1 LLCSENRHEHSQYFE
16 GKLLWEEDC
25 SHTHRYTD
33 KGVEKQTVYYN
44 LKVLIFMAYRINT
57 PEAKIFRQFAGS
69 ALRKQLEKDNTP
81 KKSMK
86 ITWPYS
92 PELNFMLN

>member
-1 LLCSENRHEHSQYFE
+1 
-16 GKLLWEEDC
+16 
-25 SHTHRYTD
+25 
-33 KGVEKQTVYYN
+33 
-44 LKVLIFMAYRINT
+44 MAYRINT